1 MRMGTMAHEPA
12 PCTVK
17 SPVTLQVGDMR
28 TELGRSGVVVIDVVL
43 PHSQAVDLQE
53 IVFKNYYTAFLT
65 LRVQRRSPADGGNES
80 PSKWVTCLRNFC
92 LMPNP
97 HTEEGSQEYFSLSRH
112 QMLCDVDR
120 VAALRFILRQPS
132 PVWLH
137 FTIEELQLFPGG
149 QKSPQKGF
157 PAWLSHPSPQERPA
171 NLHDELPDAD
181 KVSSEVQ
188 QMWVLTEMLQASQPA
203 ARIGRFDVDGSY
215 DLNLLSYT

>member
-1 MRMGTMAHEPA
+1 MGTMVYDPV
-12 PCTVK
+12 PCTIK
-17 SPVTLQVGDMR
+17 SPVALQVGDVR
-28 TELGRSGVVVIDVVL
+28 TEQGRPGVVVIDVLL
-43 PHSQAVDLQE
+43 PQSQTVDLQE
-53 IVFKNYYTAFLT
+53 ILFKNYYTAFLT
-65 LRVQRRSPADGGNES
+65 LRIQRRNPAGGWNES
-80 PSKWVTCLRNFC
+80 PSKWITCLQNYC

-97 HTEEGSQEYFSLSRH
+97 HTEEGSQDYFSLFKD
-112 QMLCDVDR
+112 QMLCDVDC
-120 VAALRFILRQPS
+120 VAAMRFILRQPS

-137 FTIEELQLFPGG
+137 FTIEELQIFSGD
-149 QKSPQKGF
+149 QKNSQKGF

-171 NLHDELPDAD
+171 NLHHELPDAD